1 MVAEGMMNA
10 DRELDLVKRAQAG
23 DRESYGRLVDLYGG
37 LVLAIAYSRI
47 GNYTASQ
54 DIAQDAFLLG
64 FENLATLRQ
73 PGRFGVWLSTITRN
87 LSRNW
92 RKSQAYRERLHADS
106 ATLRERLG
114 YMQAPGA
121 AEEVERMEM
130 RHLIDEAL
138 GELPVRDRDSII
150 LYYFEDKSTDE
161 AARALG
167 ISPAAM
173 RKRLER
179 ARRRLRDRMAA
190 HVERGLADAAKKRRM
205 SSKVLAALPLGA
217 SFAKIA
223 PVTSVLPSA
232 PILHITGVLAKAG
245 GVVMG
250 INKTAGT
257 VAAICA
263 VLVVI
268 AGGLYLTRENRRPA
282 GPDGVPESVSAMG
295 DSAGAPATGD
305 WPRALPAQEAGTGP
319 DAATSRG
326 PSAAGAG
333 DVSDTDEPSVATN
346 GERDDRPDPSPG
358 LNASI
363 SGRVTDSAMKPIA
376 EAELKIS
383 GRGTSGS
390 ATSDEDGHYR
400 ITDVKRNAICRVTA
414 SAGGYG
420 TVTSR
425 PIPVPGK
432 GDVEGVNF
440 VFDTGAL
447 VAGYVVTTDG
457 AFIPNATVTLQVG
470 YSNTSSGETNERGEF
485 EIGDVAPGAYTFLVS
500 DGARSKRALNEPLTV
515 AAGESITGVEV
526 VVGAGEGFIEGFA
539 LDEYGMGIP
548 GAEVTAQVWTG
559 SLSAKT
565 DRAGHYSL
573 EGLTGSAQVIR
584 FEHQG
589 YSPAFLTNIP
599 AGTIDADV
607 VMLRHGGISGVVLA
621 AATLQPIP
629 EFIVRLTTSFENVD
643 GVRFEDE
650 GSHSFS
656 SETGEFTIENV
667 RPGIARLMALAAG
680 YSGQEISGIVVE
692 SGSVTGGI
700 EFLLSG
706 SGTVRGVVL
715 AEADSSPVQGAE
727 VDVTEIAD
735 GWRETHAA
743 TAVTDSRGAFELQNL
758 TVGQRTI
765 KVRHPEYAYTSVPVN
780 VSEGDVTEVTI
791 QLSSG
796 VSIQGYVLVDG
807 AARSGTYV
815 MVRALGPDV
824 HRQNTT
830 SDANGHYELTGLAPG
845 AYNVAAVLT
854 SGTEQT
860 GPRQWASVE
869 VEQGGTAEHDFDFHT
884 GTGVVEGYL
893 TQDGEPVFGVSAGVS
908 ARSVTESGPTGVA
921 GASSADASGFYRIEG
936 LAAGSYELSV
946 STEQMTAIGTHSEG
960 MWLQSFSRDLG
971 SASVQLEDGETA
983 HVDIEIGGLE
993 E

>member
-1 MVAEGMMNA
+1 MDAN
-10 DRELDLVKRAQAG
+10 RELDLVKRAQGG
-23 DRESYGRLVDLYGG
+23 DRESYGRLVDMYGG
-37 LVLAIAYSRI
+37 LVLAIAYSRV

-106 ATLRERLG
+106 VTLRERLG
-114 YMQAPGA
+114 YAQAPGA
-121 AEEVERMEM
+121 AEKVEQMEM

-138 GELPVRDRDSII
+138 KGLPVRDRESII

-190 HVERGLADAAKKRRM
+190 YVETGLVDAAKKRGM

-223 PVTSVLPSA
+223 PVASVLPSA
-232 PILHITGVLAKAG
+232 PILHITGIIAKAG
-245 GVVMG
+245 GIVMG
-250 INKTAGT
+250 INKTTGT
-257 VAAICA
+257 VATICA
-263 VLVVI
+263 VLVFI

-282 GPDGVPESVSAMG
+282 GPDEIPESVSAG
-295 DSAGAPATGD
+295 RDSAGVPATGD
-305 WPRALPAQEAGTGP
+305 WPTPRVGAGSGE
-319 DAATSRG
+319 ATSREA
-326 PSAAGAG
+326 SAAGAG
-333 DVSDTDEPSVATN
+333 DVSDTDEPSAATD
-346 GERDDRPDPSPG
+346 GERDDQPDPGTG

-363 SGRVTDSAMKPIA
+363 SGRVTDSAMNPIA
-376 EAELKIS
+376 EAELKVT

-400 ITDVKRNAICRVTA
+400 ITEVKRNTICRVTA
-414 SAGGYG
+414 SVSGYG
-420 TVTSR
+420 RLTSK
-425 PIPVPGK
+425 PMPVPGK

-440 VFDTGAL
+440 VLDTGAL

-457 AFIPNATVTLQVG
+457 AFVPNATVMLQAGFSSVA
-470 YSNTSSGETNERGEF
+470 SGEANKRGEF
-485 EIGDVAPGAYTFLVS
+485 EIADVAPGAYTFLVS

-526 VVGAGEGFIEGFA
+526 VVGGGEGFIEGFA

-548 GAEVTAQVWTG
+548 GVDVMGQVWTG

-565 DRAGHYSL
+565 DRLGHYSL
-573 EGLTGSAQVIR
+573 EGVSGSAQMIR
-584 FEHQG
+584 FEHED
-589 YSPAFLTNIP
+589 YSPAFLTGIP

-607 VMLRHGGISGVVLA
+607 VLPRHGGISGVVLA

-650 GSHSFS
+650 KSHSFS
-656 SETGEFTIENV
+656 SDTGEFTIENV
-667 RPGIARLMALAAG
+667 RPGIARLMASATG
-680 YSGQEISGIVVE
+680 YSGQEVSDIVVE
-692 SGSVTGGI
+692 SGSVTEGI

-706 SGTVRGVVL
+706 SGAVRGVVL

-727 VDVTEIAD
+727 VHVIEIAD
-735 GWRETHAA
+735 GWRETHTA
-743 TAVTDSRGAFELQNL
+743 TAVTDAGGAFELQDL
-758 TVGQRTI
+758 TVGQRTV

-796 VSIQGYVLVDG
+796 GSIRGYVFVDG
-807 AARSGTYV
+807 TARSGTYV
-815 MVRALGPDV
+815 MVRALGPDDA

-845 AYNVAAVLT
+845 AYNIGAVLT

-860 GPRQWASVE
+860 GSIQWANLVL
-869 VEQGGTAEHDFDFHT
+869 EQGDTTEHDFEFHT

-893 TQDGEPVFGVSAGVS
+893 TQDGEPVFDTSAGITAS
-908 ARSVTESGPTGVA
+908 SITESGPTGLAVT
-921 GASSADASGFYRIEG
+921 SSADATGFYRIEA

-946 STEQMTAIGTHSEG
+946 SIQQTIAIGTHSEG
-960 MWLQSFSRDLG
+960 MWSQTTGHEVG
-971 SASVQLEDGETA
+971 SASVELEEGETA
-983 HVDIEIGGLE
+983 RVDIEIGVPE